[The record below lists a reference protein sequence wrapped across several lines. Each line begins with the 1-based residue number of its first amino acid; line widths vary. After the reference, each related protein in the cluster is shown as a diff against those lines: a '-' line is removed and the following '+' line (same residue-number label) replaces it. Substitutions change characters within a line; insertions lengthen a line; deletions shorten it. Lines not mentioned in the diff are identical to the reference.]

1 MKIENTFRLM
11 AKGYTHKETAEILNV
26 SLSTLEKYINAQ
38 KKLHGA
44 KTLFHLAVILYGKPF
59 SESKGNT

>member
-1 MKIENTFRLM
+1 MKIENAFRLM

-26 SLSTLEKYINAQ
+26 SLSTLEKYINCT